1 LFMVDLFDEIVS
13 FDNLYSAYLK
23 ARKGKRFLDYVL
35 VFEQNLEQELLNLQ
49 RDLKSDAYVHGC
61 YREMI
66 VNDSK
71 KRLIKVAPF
80 RDRIVH
86 HALCNIIEPLLDK
99 KFVYDS
105 YACRKNKGTHKAV
118 NRLQSF
124 LRKKDNAFCLQCDI
138 SKYFMSIDHKVL
150 FGLCC
155 KHISDER
162 VLLLI
167 SRIIS
172 SSKDFVFVDENGVE
186 RKKGIPIGNLT
197 SQLFANLYLNL
208 LDQFV
213 KHKLRIKF
221 YLRYMD
227 DFLFLSSSKVLLNF
241 IKKKIVCFLKDKL
254 FLVLNPT
261 KANLFP
267 VKKGVS
273 FLGFVVFPYY
283 KLLRKSTVKRFIK
296 RTKKQIF
303 SVKEGFVSEGD
314 LRASLVSWRAYAKDA
329 NSFMLRKSLIV
340 KLGLD
345 KKLFNVLLE

>member
-1 LFMVDLFDEIVS
+1 VVSLFDELVS

-49 RDLKSDAYVHGC
+49 RDLKSNAYVHGC

-86 HALCNIIEPLLDK
+86 HALCNIIEPIIDK
-99 KFVYDS
+99 KFVFDS

-118 NRLQSF
+118 RRLQSF
-124 LRKKDNAFCLQCDI
+124 LRKKDNVFCLQCDI

-167 SRIIS
+167 SKIIS
-172 SSKDFVFVDENGVE
+172 SSNDYVFVDENGVE
-186 RKKGIPIGNLT
+186 RNKGIPIGNLT

-213 KHKLRIKF
+213 KHKLRVKF

-227 DFLFLSSSKVLLNF
+227 DFLFLSDSKFFLNWV
-241 IKKKIVCFLKDKL
+241 KREVVCFLEKNL
-254 FLVLNPT
+254 FLVLNPK
-261 KANLFP
+261 KANLFL

-273 FLGFVVFPYY
+273 FLGYVIFPFY

-296 RTKKQIF
+296 RIKKQIC
-303 SVKEGFVSEGD
+303 SVETGFVNEND
-314 LRASLVSWRAYAKDA
+314 LKTSLVSWRAYAKDA
-329 NSFMLRKSLIV
+329 NSFMLRKSLIDN
-340 KLGLD
+340 LGSN
-345 KKLFNVLLE
+345 KKLFSVLLE

>member
-1 LFMVDLFDEIVS
+1 VVDLFDELVS
-13 FDNLYSAYLK
+13 FDNLYFAYLK

-49 RDLKSDAYVHGC
+49 RDLKNDTYVHGC

-124 LRKKDNAFCLQCDI
+124 LRKNENVFCLQCDI
-138 SKYFMSIDHKVL
+138 SKYFHSIDHIVL

-155 KHISDER
+155 KKISDEK

-167 SRIIS
+167 SKIIS
-172 SSKDFVFVDENGVE
+172 SSNDFVYVDENGVE

-213 KHKLRIKF
+213 KHKLKVHF

-227 DFLFLSSSKVLLNF
+227 DFLFLSSSKTFLNF
-241 IKKKIVCFLKDKL
+241 IKNEVVCFLRDKL

-267 VKKGVS
+267 VKNGVS

-296 RTKKQIF
+296 RTKKQICN
-303 SVKEGFVSEGD
+303 VETGFVNEND
-314 LRASLVSWRAYAKDA
+314 LKASLVSWRAYAKDA
-329 NSFMLRKSLIV
+329 NSFMLRKSLIDN
-340 KLGLD
+340 LGSN
-345 KKLFNVLLE
+345 KKLFGVLLE

>member
-1 LFMVDLFDEIVS
+1 VSGLFDELVS
-13 FDNLYSAYLK
+13 FDNLYLAYLK
-23 ARKGKRFLDYVL
+23 ARKGKRFVDYVL
-35 VFEQNLEQELLNLQ
+35 LFEKDLEENLLCLQ
-49 RDLKSDAYVHGC
+49 KDLFNGCYVHGV

-124 LRKKDNAFCLQCDI
+124 LRVEKNVFCLQCDI

-167 SRIIS
+167 SKIIS
-172 SSKDFVFVDENGVE
+172 SSNDYIFVDENGVE
-186 RKKGIPIGNLT
+186 RNKGIPIGNLT

-213 KHKLRIKF
+213 KHKLRVKF

-227 DFLFLSSSKVLLNF
+227 DFLFLSDSKFFLNWV
-241 IKKKIVCFLKDKL
+241 KREVVCFLRDKL
-254 FLVLNPT
+254 FLVLNPK
-261 KANLFP
+261 KANMFP

-283 KLLRKSTVKRFIK
+283 KLLRKSTVKRFLK
-296 RTKKQIF
+296 RTKKQICC
-303 SVKEGFVSEGD
+303 VKGGFISEKD
-314 LRASLVSWRAYAKDA
+314 LKTSLVSWRAYAKDA
-329 NSFMLRKSLIV
+329 HSFMLRKSLIE

-345 KKLFNVLLE
+345 KKLFSVLLE